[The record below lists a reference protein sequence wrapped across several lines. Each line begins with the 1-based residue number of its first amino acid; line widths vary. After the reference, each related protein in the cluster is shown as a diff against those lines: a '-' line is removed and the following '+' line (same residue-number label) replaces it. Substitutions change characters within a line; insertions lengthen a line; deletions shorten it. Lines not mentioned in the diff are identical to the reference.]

1 MSAGAETVLD
11 PGLLVLEIDIGRR
24 NRKTARFVI
33 GRNDHERPRMP
44 VGEIHR
50 SGNRPVEITHLRQ
63 DAFGIVIVSPQINL
77 GSFDHQNKA
86 PVALAGF
93 SRQNLQRL
101 ADRPLQIIAPPLR
114 HFRQVTVGKESHH
127 RSPAQGIELRG
138 IGQHPETAIPKALDA
153 RYTVLPLRRFGIL
166 QSAAEGHRQVAS
178 GQLIGDS
185 LILSPIR
192 HMGIE
197 SAGRSVL
204 QSTGNDDSGRHP
216 GSDRI
221 RHNRLRSRRI
231 GQHTEH
237 TVAGLM
243 SRRQRRTGRCGVRH
257 PVVG

>member
-1 MSAGAETVLD
+1 
-11 PGLLVLEIDIGRR
+11 
-24 NRKTARFVI
+24 
-33 GRNDHERPRMP
+33 MP

-138 IGQHPETAIPKALDA
+138 IGQHQKTAIPKALDA
-153 RYTVLPLRRFGIL
+153 R
-166 QSAAEGHRQVAS
+166 
-178 GQLIGDS
+178 
-185 LILSPIR
+185 
-192 HMGIE
+192 
-197 SAGRSVL
+197 
-204 QSTGNDDSGRHP
+204 
-216 GSDRI
+216 
-221 RHNRLRSRRI
+221 
-231 GQHTEH
+231 
-237 TVAGLM
+237 
-243 SRRQRRTGRCGVRH
+243 
-257 PVVG
+257 

>member
-101 ADRPLQIIAPPLR
+101 ADRPLQIIARP
-114 HFRQVTVGKESHH
+114 SD
-127 RSPAQGIELRG
+127 I
-138 IGQHPETAIPKALDA
+138 
-153 RYTVLPLRRFGIL
+153 FG
-166 QSAAEGHRQVAS
+166 R
-178 GQLIGDS
+178 
-185 LILSPIR
+185 
-192 HMGIE
+192 
-197 SAGRSVL
+197 
-204 QSTGNDDSGRHP
+204 
-216 GSDRI
+216 
-221 RHNRLRSRRI
+221 
-231 GQHTEH
+231 
-237 TVAGLM
+237 
-243 SRRQRRTGRCGVRH
+243 
-257 PVVG
+257 